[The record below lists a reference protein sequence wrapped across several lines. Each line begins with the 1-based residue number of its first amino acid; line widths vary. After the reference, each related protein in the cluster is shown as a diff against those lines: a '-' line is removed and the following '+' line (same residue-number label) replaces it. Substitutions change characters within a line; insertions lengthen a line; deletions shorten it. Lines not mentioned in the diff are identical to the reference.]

1 MPIQQVTLQEALEKG
16 YEILGPV
23 EAGRTAPPTIL
34 ENAELIAKEV
44 APAILGGIVGSF
56 GGPGG
61 TLAGGAAGSA
71 AGNLW
76 AQQTRIE
83 MGLSDDIGEGEL
95 LAATAAGLVPFGKLA
110 KAGFKTKV
118 ALRGM
123 QGAGIATG
131 ETVARTL
138 IDEQRAP
145 TEDEIKMSLLFG
157 FGIGGGMGAVEA
169 KYFNKAIEPE
179 VGEGVEVA
187 KKGMTRYELI
197 ESISNN
203 KQVGIDEAED
213 LLRQVEEGGYQGMIR
228 WTSDNP
234 QGDLARLN
242 KFAQLDK
249 LGGDDQ
255 LNQILDFEFATP
267 QEKARDPVK
276 YLSFENELDDVQ
288 RSIKAIQRV
297 KQGGDKFTPDMQNY
311 LARLLEREAQL
322 KQTPTTIQEPT
333 VFAPQQQ
340 PQVGELA
347 RLGQVLRSEEAGGAA
362 GVARRKEIEQAA
374 QQQIKRS
381 YQMDEVAPVQPTIFA
396 PQQPPAP
403 KPAPIIP
410 AQVNANIIADL
421 KASMTDLGTETV
433 LDTNKLN
440 DIQQQISAFTKQTS
454 LKKPQKKRLK
464 ALQKQEQYMLEQIP
478 QDQLP
483 LGYTEQYRRIR
494 TLEDKLDNIEA
505 QLPNA
510 PKNER
515 GMLAKERRELRKALN
530 EERNY
535 LTKEEAQAK
544 GLLSNRKFQEY
555 LMSGGLTS
563 GAGLA
568 YLMSDEDGE
577 FKTASV
583 TELLGVGLMVA
594 LGLGLKQKFLPRRP
608 KVIKTPKGPKIKETP
623 IEFHESNVQR
633 VISDQIE
640 HAPPTRM
647 QNMWASAK
655 ELAAHVVEPMSRT
668 LKNINPQLASI
679 FRGFENDLSVYRKQ
693 IKDRALPFWNELYKK
708 VGKNNTEVLRQ
719 LKRAYLNSDTQ
730 EIERIAKKY
739 GVDFSKHGTYAKT
752 MRDIRT
758 RAVERAGMEM
768 GEISGYNPRK
778 LKDRSYENFRKALQ
792 DNGRASDLNKIDK
805 AIEEYAK
812 KHGMDIDSVSDWE
825 KASITSK
832 ILTHD
837 VDLPLGGKGDF
848 TKPRAIQEV
857 EDWMLEFYEDPLTA
871 INRYADNVA
880 FKINAREFLGKQ
892 LKFAPADGKS
902 LSQKLEGFTGDDLGA
917 QVSISDTLAGKVATA
932 LGKDMDLSD
941 AQIAK
946 VQKIIQAR
954 FSGEGGNEF
963 LEGIRNLNYF
973 GTIGNFGTTI
983 TQLMDLVNVGWFAG
997 WDNATQ
1003 ALLRKN
1009 RRDFF
1014 DELGWDTQQGID
1026 WANTSGG
1033 LNKALD
1039 KVLTVTGFN
1048 KLDKWA
1054 KNTALN
1060 ATYIKWKRKVKANK
1074 VATETELTERYGASK
1089 AKEIADQLDTWDG
1102 SIDGKQPTPPEIQ
1115 FLLFDQTAD
1124 FIPHN
1129 RQEMPV
1135 GAGGKFGPIIYQLK
1149 TYMLKQLDI
1158 YREITG
1164 KDLAKANELYA
1175 KGDKAGAARLGA
1187 KAAGNLALYGGI
1199 LMAAGASTDTIKDF
1213 VYGRPATLD
1222 ERIEDGIWRLA
1233 LLNRY
1238 HKYQAQRDG
1247 IGKML
1252 VSQMLPATTVFDRA
1266 GKDIMAFGLGEEVK
1280 GHSLQGTILDPIYW
1294 HVEGMGGYEKKNK

>member
-16 YEILGPV
+16 YEILGPA
-23 EAGRTAPPTIL
+23 EAGRTAPPTLL

-61 TLAGGAAGSA
+61 TAAGGAAGSA

-83 MGLSDDIGEGEL
+83 MGLSNDIGLGEL
-95 LAATAAGLVPFGKLA
+95 GAATVAGAIPFGQLA

-157 FGIGGGMGAVEA
+157 FGIGGTMGAVEA
-169 KYFNKAIEPE
+169 KYFNDVTGTK
-179 VGEGVEVA
+179 VA
-187 KKGMTRYELI
+187 QAGDSKEDVVLKLTNDGM
-197 ESISNN
+197 
-203 KQVGIDEAED
+203 DE
-213 LLRQVEEGGYQGMIR
+213 Q
-228 WTSDNP
+228 T
-234 QGDLARLN
+234 
-242 KFAQLDK
+242 
-249 LGGDDQ
+249 
-255 LNQILDFEFATP
+255 
-267 QEKARDPVK
+267 
-276 YLSFENELDDVQ
+276 
-288 RSIKAIQRV
+288 AIQTVDDASINLYDSIPNWQQQMGQDGIPIAERYYGAKTAFNDPAAV
-297 KQGGDKFTPDMQNY
+297 EGQPLQNLPSPEKQLGIPNQE
-311 LARLLEREAQL
+311 RLLLTDTPVPERE
-322 KQTPTTIQEPT
+322 
-333 VFAPQQQ
+333 
-340 PQVGELA
+340 
-347 RLGQVLRSEEAGGAA
+347 VLESS
-362 GVARRKEIEQAA
+362 V
-374 QQQIKRS
+374 
-381 YQMDEVAPVQPTIFA
+381 
-396 PQQPPAP
+396 
-403 KPAPIIP
+403 
-410 AQVNANIIADL
+410 IADL

-433 LDTNKLN
+433 LDTNKLK

-483 LGYTEQYRRIR
+483 LGYTEQYGRIR

-505 QLPNA
+505 QLPNVF
-510 PKNER
+510 KNMR
-515 GMLAKERRELRKALN
+515 GSLAKERRELRKALN

-583 TELLGVGLMVA
+583 TELLGIGLMAA

-608 KVIKTPKGPKIKETP
+608 KVIKTPKGPKIKEAP
-623 IEFHESNVQR
+623 VEFHESNVQR

-792 DNGRASDLNKIDK
+792 ANGRASDLNKIDK

-946 VQKIIQAR
+946 VQKMIQAR

-973 GTIGNFGTTI
+973 STIGNFGTTI

-1060 ATYIKWKRKVKANK
+1060 ATYIKWKKKVNANK
-1074 VATETELTERYGASK
+1074 VAAETELTERYGAAK

-1115 FLLFDQTAD
+1115 LLLFDQTAD
-1124 FIPHN
+1124 FIPQN
-1129 RQEMPV
+1129 RLEMPV

-1149 TYMLKQLDI
+1149 SYMLKQLDI